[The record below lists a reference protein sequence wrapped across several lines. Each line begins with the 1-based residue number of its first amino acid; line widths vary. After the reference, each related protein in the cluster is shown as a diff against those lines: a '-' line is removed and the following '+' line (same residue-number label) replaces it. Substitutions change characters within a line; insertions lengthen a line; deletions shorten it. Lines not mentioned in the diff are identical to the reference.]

1 MYLIGI
7 DIGTQSTKSVI
18 TDEEGKVISESSKEY
33 AVLTHNLIGQ
43 NNGLMY
49 GLML

>member
-18 TDEEGKVISESSKEY
+18 TDEKGQVISESAKEY
-33 AVLTHNLIGQ
+33 SVNSTT
-43 NNGLMY
+43 
-49 GLML
+49 